1 MRNFKAIIQ
10 RFRNDYMQLKKNFAT
25 PLYIIF
31 GLYIGLTI
39 VHPFYYFLAGYEIDP
54 VMLFLLIISPI
65 VLGFI
70 LFGFRSLIEELIEI
84 RKREELISADKLS
97 RSEEMLR
104 AAQKIASI
112 GYWEEF
118 IINGEVNFSE
128 EFYDILELDPEERES
143 DKKEILSRLHSSEG
157 CSFNRRKDELFNYGN
172 FECEYRYVTY
182 KGNVKFIFERYSLLK
197 VKGINSKIIGVVQD
211 VTERILA
218 EQRTIQSEQYYKR
231 LFDGARD
238 AVILFY
244 PENEIII
251 DVNKRAC
258 EIYGFTREEFIGKS
272 LVEISKYPDIGAERV
287 LETLKRKQFWQ
298 FQTTQFAKDR
308 RELHFEITA
317 SVMEFY
323 GEEVILSINRDI
335 TATKETEDKIRLLS
349 MGIEQHPS
357 PIVITDVE
365 GNIEYVNHAFEAI
378 TGYAFGEVI
387 GKNPRIIQSGET
399 PKELYTEMWDTIK
412 SGREWRGEFRNKKK
426 DGTFYWEYA
435 VIYPVRD
442 SGNNIKQFFASK
454 LDITERKELEF
465 QLKLYRERLEF
476 LVDQRTKRLKESE
489 ETFRAL
495 TENSNDVIMRFN
507 DKIEHIYVNPA
518 AEKLLGIQDVK
529 LIGKSY
535 SQLGFTESVFIRWEE
550 AIRKVFLNGRENSV
564 ELLMTDGRWFDCR
577 LYPEYDNEGNI
588 VSVITSSRDITELK
602 RTERDLYRKEKLLR
616 GVAEASNKLLALD
629 SFYNRIN
636 SALEIIG
643 KAADVDRVYIFEN
656 RRNPETKELYASQI
670 YEWAAQSVSPQIDN
684 PALQELKID
693 ESGLHEAFKKLS
705 AGQHWMKL
713 TNEMPVLARQ
723 IMEEQGIKSLLAMP
737 VEIGGTF
744 WGFVGFDECKY
755 ERVWDDGELAILKIL
770 ASDVGGAFTRK
781 LIEDALMNT
790 EERFKA
796 LFDYAP
802 ISYFIVD
809 PEGYF
814 IDANNSLE
822 KTFGYSKREIAELQ
836 NIFNFKMS
844 KEDKKALEKVLSDGA
859 MGVAA
864 EPVEMDLYHK
874 EGKKIVIELNTF
886 PITLADKR
894 MVLCALHDVSLRK
907 ENEMEIRK
915 ALMHSQE
922 LNEIKSRFVSMVS
935 HEFRTPLSTILSSVE
950 ILKLFEARLR
960 EEEKEGHFRKITK
973 SIDYLTNLLDDV
985 ITINRADSGRLVVK
999 FHSFDVIPLLEQWVL
1014 DIRASFVESPEIE
1027 FVKHRGELRVELDE
1041 NLFRQIVSNLLNN
1054 AIKYTPA
1061 TGRII
1066 LSAEKDGEWFTLKIA
1081 DSGIGIPSESRQDI
1095 FNPFYRA
1102 VNTGTVPGSGLGLA
1116 VAKRSVEGLGGEISF
1131 ESREGEG
1138 TTFIVKIPI
1147 RRGADEKNPTN

>member
-1 MRNFKAIIQ
+1 MPDIRLFIQ
-10 RFRNDYMQLKKNFAT
+10 RIRNDLMQLKRNYAKS
-25 PLYIIF
+25 LYVIF
-31 GLYIGLTI
+31 GLYIALTI
-39 VHPFYYFLAGYEIDP
+39 VRPIYYFFAGYEIDFLMA
-54 VMLFLLIISPI
+54 VLLITSPVI
-65 VLGFI
+65 LVFI
-70 LFGFRSLIEELIEI
+70 LFGFRKLIEELIEV
-84 RKREELISADKLS
+84 RKKEGLISADKLV

-112 GYWEEF
+112 GYWEELLVS
-118 IINGEVNFSE
+118 GEINFSD
-128 EFYDILELDPEERES
+128 EFYEIIELEQEERTK
-143 DKKEILSRLHSSEG
+143 DKKEILSALHSSEG
-157 CSFNRRKDELFNYGN
+157 CTFNRMKEDLFKYGN
-172 FECEYRYVTY
+172 LESEYRFVTY
-182 KGNVKFIFERYSLLK
+182 RGNVKYLFERNSLLK
-197 VKGINSKIIGVVQD
+197 TDETSIKIIGVLQD

-218 EQRTIQSEQYYKR
+218 EQRIIQSEQYYKR

-238 AVILFY
+238 AVVLFY

-272 LVEISKYPDIGAERV
+272 LLEISKYPDVGTARV

-298 FQTTQFAKDR
+298 FQTSQFAKDG

-317 SVMEFY
+317 SVMDFY

-365 GNIEYVNHAFEAI
+365 GNIEYVNHAFENI
-378 TGYAFGEVI
+378 TGYSFAEVI

-399 PKELYTEMWDTIK
+399 PREIYSELWETIK
-412 SGREWRGEFRNKKK
+412 SGKEWRGEFRNRRK
-426 DGTFYWEYA
+426 DGSLYWEYA

-442 SGNNIKQFFASK
+442 STNNIKQYFASK

-465 QLKLYRERLEF
+465 QLKLYRERLEY

-507 DKIEHIYVNPA
+507 NKIEHIYVNPA
-518 AEKLLGIQDVK
+518 AEKLLGVPDIK
-529 LIGKSY
+529 LIGKKY
-535 SQLGFTESVFIRWEE
+535 EQLGFKDPVFKRWDYAIKQVFETE
-550 AIRKVFLNGRENSV
+550 NENSV
-564 ELLMTDGRWFDCR
+564 ELLMDDGRWFDCR
-577 LYPEYDNEGNI
+577 LYPEYDNEGKI
-588 VSVITSSRDITELK
+588 VSVITSSRDITALK
-602 RTERDLYRKEKLLR
+602 NTERDLYKKEKLLR

-629 SFYNRIN
+629 SFYNRITA
-636 SALEIIG
+636 ALEIIG
-643 KAADVDRVYIFEN
+643 KAAEVDRVYIFEN
-656 RRNPETKELYASQI
+656 RRDSETKELYAAQI
-670 YEWAAQSVSPQIDN
+670 YEWADPSVLPQIDN
-684 PALQELKID
+684 PLLKELRIQNT
-693 ESGLHEAFKKLS
+693 GLEEAYNNLS
-705 AGQHWMKL
+705 AGLHWMML
-713 TNEMPVLARQ
+713 TKDMPNLAKEMS
-723 IMEEQGIKSLLAMP
+723 EEQGIKSLLVMP
-737 VEIGGTF
+737 IEIGGIF

-755 ERVWDDGELAILKIL
+755 ERIWGEGEISILKIL

-809 PEGYF
+809 PEGDF

-822 KTFGYSKREIAELQ
+822 KTFGYSKKEIAELR
-836 NIFNFKMS
+836 NIFNFMMS
-844 KEDKKALEKVLSDGA
+844 KEDKIKLDRVLSG
-859 MGVAA
+859 GVQGIAS
-864 EPVEMDLYHK
+864 EPVEVELYHK
-874 EGKKIVIELNTF
+874 EGKKIVTELNTF

-950 ILKLFEARLR
+950 ILKLFESRLK

-999 FHSFDVIPLLEQWVL
+999 FHMTDIVPLLEQWIQDV
-1014 DIRASFVESPEIE
+1014 RVSFVEAPVIE
-1027 FVKHRGELRVELDE
+1027 FEKSVNELKAELDE

-1054 AIKYTPA
+1054 AIKYTPSS
-1061 TGRII
+1061 GRIK
-1066 LSAEKDGEWFTLKIA
+1066 LAAETEGDWLILKIS
-1081 DSGIGIPSESRQDI
+1081 DNGIGIPAEAQQEI
-1095 FNPFYRA
+1095 FNPFFRA

-1116 VAKRSVEGLGGEISF
+1116 VTKRSVEGLGGEISF
-1131 ESREGEG
+1131 LSREGEG
-1138 TTFIVKIPI
+1138 TTFTVKIPI
-1147 RRGADEKNPTN
+1147 RRCTDEKNSTY